1 MKYLIP
7 LVFIGLIGAGVYFVN
22 KTTPLDDEGQTNQ
35 SELKS
40 TDKPKASNESHGH
53 DHDHEHHH
61 NDKHDHIKEGF
72 QNDSSAQD
80 ELKSEYKRE
89 SDYTPSEDEMTE
101 YFNDEEMIEDEYKEE
116 VSDDDFN
123 EFLSA
128 AQEEI
133 MDDPEIAEAI
143 IGEMNKIFKV
153 QPDHQQKI
161 IRFYEE
167 CAGNAKLPDHIRNL
181 CDKERDS
188 TGN

>member
-1 MKYLIP
+1 MRYLIP
-7 LVFIGLIGAGVYFVN
+7 LLFIGLIAAGIYFVN
-22 KTTPLDDEGQTNQ
+22 KTNPIVDDSQENQ
-35 SELKS
+35 SKVKDLQQKL
-40 TDKPKASNESHGH
+40 DKKLDQEDTTHLPAIEDSH
-53 DHDHEHHH
+53 DHSDHHSHDDHHA
-61 NDKHDHIKEGF
+61 DDYSK
-72 QNDSSAQD
+72 SSY
-80 ELKSEYKRE
+80 EPEE
-89 SDYTPSEDEMTE
+89 EEMTE
-101 YFNDEEMIEDEYKEE
+101 YFDDQEMIEDEYSEE

-143 IGEMNKIFKV
+143 IGEMSKIFKV

-167 CAGNAKLPDHIRNL
+167 CAGNAKLPEKIRNL
-181 CDKERDS
+181 CDKERYS